1 MILELE
7 MSNGYWDLNLKRF
20 TVALALVANVLLD
33 LLDELIIKQVFKT
46 EHV

>member
-20 TVALALVANVLLD
+20 TVALALVANVLLY
-33 LLDELIIKQVFKT
+33 LHYEFIIEQVFKT
-46 EHV
+46 DHV